1 MEFSRQEYWSGLPFP
16 SPGDLPD
23 PEIELGSP
31 TLQATLYQL
40 SHQGRKMTKLLK
52 NLTES
57 GLHQHSLPVP
67 LSICLSLSVSTF
79 CLCLSC
85 VSCMLLFTPELPS
98 HSWPHRCELRLA
110 SLESWER
117 GKEGFFPEGRTGN
130 SWRHGLAWLG
140 HRFLWTNRCS
150 WGYLGDILG
159 IENEIHPA
167 SQGSSWAGGVGG

>member
-1 MEFSRQEYWSGLPFP
+1 MTPRTVTHQALLSMEFSRQEYWSGLPFP

-23 PEIELGSP
+23 PEIEPGSP

-130 SWRHGLAWLG
+130 SWRARPGLAGSPFPLDQPLFLG
-140 HRFLWTNRCS
+140 IS
-150 WGYLGDILG
+150 WGYLGDR
-159 IENEIHPA
+159 E
-167 SQGSSWAGGVGG
+167 